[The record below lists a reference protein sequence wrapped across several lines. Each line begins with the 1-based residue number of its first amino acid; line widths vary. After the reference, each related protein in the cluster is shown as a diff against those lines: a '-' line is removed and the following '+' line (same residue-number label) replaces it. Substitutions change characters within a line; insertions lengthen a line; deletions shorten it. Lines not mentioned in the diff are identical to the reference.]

1 VSSFIYH
8 HFVTGEN
15 NVFDDARF
23 PGLADFHPAKNEFH
37 REEQVLIPGIII
49 LMLET
54 NLIGKPENLPSILII
69 ERVGNGRQ
77 R

>member
-23 PGLADFHPAKNEFH
+23 PGPGDFHPAKNEFH
-37 REEQVLIPGIII
+37 REEQVPIYWIII
-49 LMLET
+49 LMREP
-54 NLIGKPENLPSILII
+54 NLTGKTENLPS
-69 ERVGNGRQ
+69 G
-77 R
+77 